1 MGASLTAQMVKNLS
15 AMQRTGFDPWIR
27 KIPWSREL
35 LPTPLFLPGGFYG
48 QRSQVELHSSWGHKE
63 LNMTEWLTLS
73 LLETWVQSLGQED
86 PLEKAG
92 GNPLQCSCLKDTMD
106 GGAWWATV
114 QRVAKSWIWLSSQ
127 AQAHN
132 RNTDGNRDHHTK
144 WSRSEE
150 KEEYHRISHI
160 CGI

>member
-63 LNMTEWLTLS
+63 LNMTE
-73 LLETWVQSLGQED
+73 
-86 PLEKAG
+86 
-92 GNPLQCSCLKDTMD
+92 
-106 GGAWWATV
+106 
-114 QRVAKSWIWLSSQ
+114 
-127 AQAHN
+127 
-132 RNTDGNRDHHTK
+132 
-144 WSRSEE
+144 
-150 KEEYHRISHI
+150 
-160 CGI
+160 